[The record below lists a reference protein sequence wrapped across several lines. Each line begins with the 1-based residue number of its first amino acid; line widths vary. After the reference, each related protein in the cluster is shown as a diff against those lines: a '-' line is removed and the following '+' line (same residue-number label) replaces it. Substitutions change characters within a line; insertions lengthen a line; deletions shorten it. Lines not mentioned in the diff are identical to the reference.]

1 MTIDQDFKLYM
12 LLKKNFLVDVANG
25 DDILS
30 KLEMLNYQMRE
41 FPLS

>member
-12 LLKKNFLVDVANG
+12 LLKKHFLVDVANG

-41 FPLS
+41 FSLS